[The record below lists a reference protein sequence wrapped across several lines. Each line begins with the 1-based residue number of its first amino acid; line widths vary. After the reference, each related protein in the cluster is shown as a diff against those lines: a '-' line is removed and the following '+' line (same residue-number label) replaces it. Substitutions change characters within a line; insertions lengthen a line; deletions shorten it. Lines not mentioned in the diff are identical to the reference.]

1 MKPTKL
7 IAVTDEEADLIE
19 AMRNYVK
26 SYPDGYPE
34 LLDYAQR
41 LFDELTYPYRD

>member
-26 SYPDGYPE
+26 SYPDGYPGTAG
-34 LLDYAQR
+34 LC
-41 LFDELTYPYRD
+41 TTIV